1 MSAISGQREVI
12 SDGSEEEGGKEVRE
26 EGEEEVEVLISGRC
40 GRTP

>member
-12 SDGSEEEGGKEVRE
+12 SNGSEEEGGEEVDQE
-26 EGEEEVEVLISGRC
+26 VLEEEVDLTSGRC